1 MAHVRKQIRDA
12 IAARLA
18 TDAALVGGRVYASRV
33 YPLSEANIP
42 CLAIYTTSESSG
54 LRTMGSITMSRE
66 MDVQIDIVVRATD
79 TFDDDVDAIA
89 VQVEESIGADIRL
102 GGLVKD
108 IVLTAT
114 QIEYDGDAERPIGV
128 ASLTFSTRYVT
139 SIEDVETAN

>member
-1 MAHVRKQIRDA
+1 
-12 IAARLA
+12 
-18 TDAALVGGRVYASRV
+18 
-33 YPLSEANIP
+33 
-42 CLAIYTTSESSG
+42 
-54 LRTMGSITMSRE
+54 MSRE